1 MQPPSSAASPI
12 QQSGNSADEL
22 LKGAETAYGHGGP
35 YGGHGFGGHGYGGG
49 HGGHGGGD
57 LAVVVSGGYKVA
69 DSPHQHHHHHHG
81 ISHERELIF
90 FCCTSDN

>member
-35 YGGHGFGGHGYGGG
+35 YGGHGFGGGHGYGGG

-69 DSPHQHHHHHHG
+69 DSPHQHHHHHHHG
-81 ISHERELIF
+81 ISHE
-90 FCCTSDN
+90 